1 MRKKPYFFT
10 PQQKLELLFKNIPKL
25 KRVREIPTNIEYE
38 EVVKCVACNSK
49 KPTKEFVR
57 KCRVW
62 GSCNMCSLKKQ
73 EGYKNGTI
81 IIKPKTYDERHE
93 YYLKYYGKNREAIIN
108 RTYEN
113 YDEVK
118 SKRIICPECDKS
130 YTNGYLKQH
139 LKNIHKIE
147 YKKNE
152 PEEKEKIDFKKDIIS
167 TSIDGRHNGKS
178 EETIAPEIEACIC

>member
-1 MRKKPYFFT
+1 MRKKPLFFT

-25 KRVREIPTNIEYE
+25 KRVRELPSNIDYD
-38 EVVKCVACNSK
+38 EVNKCVVCSK
-49 KPTKEFVR
+49 KKITKDFVR
-57 KCRVW
+57 KNKAYA
-62 GSCNMCSLKKQ
+62 SCNECSIKKQ
-73 EGYKNGTI
+73 TGYANGTI
-81 IIKPKTYDERHE
+81 VIKPKTYDERHA
-93 YYLKYYGKNREAIIN
+93 YYLKYYKKNKKAIIN

-152 PEEKEKIDFKKDIIS
+152 TKDPI
-167 TSIDGRHNGKS
+167 
-178 EETIAPEIEACIC
+178 